1 MTARGAGGVYAF
13 VRLRSGLVLDR
24 ASPCE
29 LDNGRLV
36 FGSAFFQF
44 SALRNVRGF
53 REIVEAAIPEC
64 TLECECGLWD
74 ALSLRRIVPGLPTH
88 GALSQFGLFFVWG
101 LLFAVRCKPMSVC
114 VAGAQRV
121 YMATARD
128 HTTAT
133 GREE

>member
-44 SALRNVRGF
+44 TVARCVTLGVR
-53 REIVEAAIPEC
+53 EQEHV
-64 TLECECGLWD
+64 
-74 ALSLRRIVPGLPTH
+74 IVPSINTV
-88 GALSQFGLFFVWG
+88 SCIQYT
-101 LLFAVRCKPMSVC
+101 R
-114 VAGAQRV
+114 R
-121 YMATARD
+121 
-128 HTTAT
+128 
-133 GREE
+133 